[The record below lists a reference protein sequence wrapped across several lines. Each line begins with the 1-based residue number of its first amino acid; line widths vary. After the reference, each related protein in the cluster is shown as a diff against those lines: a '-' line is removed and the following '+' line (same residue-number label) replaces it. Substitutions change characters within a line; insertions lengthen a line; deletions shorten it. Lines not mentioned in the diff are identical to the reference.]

1 MSSDDEA
8 YVPVLPTESLST
20 RRPNP
25 QENSQIAESTENTTR
40 RDVRNRD
47 TSQDGAESA
56 QPNIQGCIDYTEM
69 DLFTSEENI
78 TRMETFLDTWSQ
90 NLKTNVLRELM
101 DWRLALINQHRRELQ
116 KERDC
121 RSSETEAYKAELERL
136 KNLLHTSETNNKRKD
151 EMIRNLNVVLNKQ
164 KQKLEKMSAFTKWK
178 LQYSK
183 AKEEAFTS
191 KLAQQHYNLRL
202 KRKAW
207 LMWHSAY
214 LKEWKARM
222 EQACRAKA
230 EEVCNRLSENYE
242 ARIQT
247 ITKEH
252 NEALTKAHA
261 EIERLQLEQEHKEV
275 CMKKALMRGV
285 CALNMETLHLFNPTD
300 GEPQNH
306 DGYDPNFPPNDPP
319 PPHSSFPHGPGPGFH
334 DQGGAGA
341 GIRSQQKPTK
351 SGTARSSTQHVGKSM
366 RSNLEMPS
374 VAPPMSSAPVD
385 YHHLVTQQTLG
396 QATASK
402 YPRSSQHGA
411 TGGWSSSRM
420 HTSTYPPPPWDEPDS
435 AAMAQ
440 CPGSSPVHFDH
451 PKSPTQ
457 HEDNSMMGV
466 WYTREVFPSQSAA
479 HGSLPQGA
487 AISFHKQTTARI
499 ITAGHQKSAKTIT
512 ARITAQPFAAKSVR
526 SSCQVMGVSPSM
538 SSIVVERHQPIT
550 QHTIAVTAKSV
561 RPSQQGTRTCTVVK
575 ASSRTNPFNG
585 HSIKVVD

>member
-25 QENSQIAESTENTTR
+25 QENSQIAERTENTTR
-40 RDVRNRD
+40 RNLRNRD
-47 TSQDGAESA
+47 TSQDAAESA
-56 QPNIQGCIDYTEM
+56 QPDFQGYIDYTEM

-101 DWRLALINQHRRELQ
+101 DWRLALINQLRRELQ

-121 RSSETEAYKAELERL
+121 RSGETEAYMAELERL
-136 KNLLHTSETNNKRKD
+136 KNRLHTSETNNKRKD
-151 EMIRNLNVVLNKQ
+151 E
-164 KQKLEKMSAFTKWK
+164 
-178 LQYSK
+178 
-183 AKEEAFTS
+183 AFTS
-191 KLAQQHYNLRL
+191 KMAQQHYDLRL

-207 LMWHSAY
+207 LIWHSAY

-230 EEVCNRLSENYE
+230 EEVCNRLAENYE
-242 ARIQT
+242 ARIQMM
-247 ITKEH
+247 TKEH

-261 EIERLQLEQEHKEV
+261 EIERLQLEQEQKEV

-285 CALNMETLHLFNPTD
+285 CALNMETLHLFNPMD

-306 DGYDPNFPPNDPP
+306 DGYDPNFPPDDPP
-319 PPHSSFPHGPGPGFH
+319 PSSFPHGPGPGLH

-341 GIRSQQKPTK
+341 GISSQQKPTK
-351 SGTARSSTQHVGKSM
+351 SGTARTSTQHVGKSM
-366 RSNLEMPS
+366 RSNLEMAS
-374 VAPPMSSAPVD
+374 MAPPMSSAPVD

-402 YPRSSQHGA
+402 YPHSSQHGA

-435 AAMAQ
+435 AVMAQ
-440 CPGSSPVHFDH
+440 RPGSSPVHFDH

-466 WYTREVFPSQSAA
+466 WYTREVFPSQSPAR
-479 HGSLPQGA
+479 GSLPQGA
-487 AISFHKQTTARI
+487 TISFHKQSSARI

-512 ARITAQPFAAKSVR
+512 ARITGQPFATKRVR
-526 SSCQVMGVSPSM
+526 SSCQAMGVSPSM
-538 SSIVVERHQPIT
+538 TSIVVERHQPIA

-561 RPSQQGTRTCTVVK
+561 RPSQQGTRTSTVVK
-575 ASSRTNPFNG
+575 ASSRTNLFNG
-585 HSIKVVD
+585 HSIRVVD